1 LTQKNFFLKKQKNQ
15 NCKQKK
21 KKQKKKYFFMTDTK
35 VATEAPPPP
44 PVSVPTVASEP
55 PKKPKRDNTPKQLEQ
70 LKRARQKKS
79 QLAAE
84 RKASRKHA
92 ITRSTKS
99 SKDSAEDLVR
109 RIERADPETHT
120 RSSSRSRS
128 PKRRRG
134 ASPSG
139 GFKFGSTKDFAL
151 GAVFLGGMAL
161 AAYEA
166 KKKIGNSS
174 SVPASESSAQQI
186 KH

>member
-1 LTQKNFFLKKQKNQ
+1 
-15 NCKQKK
+15 
-21 KKQKKKYFFMTDTK
+21 MTDTK

-55 PKKPKRDNTPKQLEQ
+55 PKKPKRDNSPKQLEQ

-99 SKDSAEDLVR
+99 STDSAEDLVR
-109 RIERADPETHT
+109 RIEKADPETHT

-139 GFKFGSTKDFAL
+139 GFKGLALGSTKDFAL
-151 GAVFLGGMAL
+151 GAVFLGGLAL

-174 SVPASESSAQQI
+174 SGRASPASQTPSTMNPTGGTLGTQSTPYHASNI
-186 KH
+186 FAP